1 MTIQFSTETL
11 KHLNKELELAEKL
24 NNLRLFKIVQ
34 SLFMRHNGTSVPDIA
49 ELLRV
54 PVRTVYEWIGRF
66 LRERFNWLCGKHYQG
81 RGRKCRLTK
90 AQREDIVRMVDA
102 GPEDAGFDMG
112 VWTSAMIQEM
122 IQRKFG
128 VTYTCR
134 YLCSLLKKWGLSY
147 QKAKFVPDKVD
158 EEKWQQQRTAWQEE
172 TWPEILRLAHELGAV
187 ILFED
192 EASYRQW
199 GSLAYTWGRR
209 GKQPTVKTCG
219 KRKSL
224 KMFGTI
230 ELQGGDFQ
238 YRECEGRY
246 NGDTYRTFLDQ
257 LLGRYAC
264 PMILIEDGAP
274 YHHRKDVKAF
284 KETLKAGSRLFAYKL
299 PPYSPDFNPI
309 EKLWRNSKK
318 QATHCK
324 YFPTFEDLR
333 TAVVKAFK
341 NYLEDASNVV
351 CVMKKLRTEAGLV

>member
-1 MTIQFSTETL
+1 MTIQFSPETL
-11 KHLNKELELAEKL
+11 KQLDKELELAETL

-34 SLFMRHNGTSVPDIA
+34 SLFMRHNGTAVPEIA

-66 LRERFNWLCGKHYQG
+66 LRERFNWLWGKHYQG

-90 AQREDIVRMVDA
+90 AQREEIVRMVDA
-102 GPEDAGFDMG
+102 GREDAGFDMG

-147 QKAKFVPDKVD
+147 QKAKVVPDKLD
-158 EEKWQQQRTAWQEE
+158 EEKWQQQRKTWPEE
-172 TWPEILRLAHELGAV
+172 TWPGILRLARELGAV

-199 GSLAYTWGRR
+199 GSLAYTWGLR
-209 GKQPTVKTCG
+209 GKQPATKTCG

-238 YRECEGRY
+238 SKECEGRY
-246 NGDTYRTFLDQ
+246 NGDTYRTFVDQ
-257 LLGRYAC
+257 LLTRYAC
-264 PMILIEDGAP
+264 PIILIEDGAP
-274 YHHRKDVKAF
+274 
-284 KETLKAGSRLFAYKL
+284 
-299 PPYSPDFNPI
+299 
-309 EKLWRNSKK
+309 
-318 QATHCK
+318 
-324 YFPTFEDLR
+324 
-333 TAVVKAFK
+333 
-341 NYLEDASNVV
+341 
-351 CVMKKLRTEAGLV
+351 

>member
-11 KHLNKELELAEKL
+11 KQLDNELELAEKL

-34 SLFMRHNGTSVPDIA
+34 CLFMRHHGKSASEIA

-54 PVRTVYEWIGRF
+54 SVRTVYDWIGRF

-81 RGRKCRLTK
+81 RGRTCRLTK
-90 AQREDIVRMVDA
+90 AQREEIVRIVDA
-102 GPEDAGFDMG
+102 GPEKAGFDMG
-112 VWTSAMIQEM
+112 VWTSAMIQEV

-134 YLCSLLKKWGLSY
+134 YLCSLLKQWGLSY
-147 QKAKFVPDKVD
+147 QKAKFVPDKID
-158 EEKWQQQRTAWQEE
+158 EETWRQQRKTWKEE
-172 TWPEILRLAHELGAV
+172 TWPEILRLAQEVGAV

-199 GSLAYTWGRR
+199 GSLAYTWGIR
-209 GKQPTVKTCG
+209 GKQPTTKTCG

-257 LLGRYAC
+257 LLTRYTC
-264 PMILIEDGAP
+264 PIILIEDGAP

-284 KETLKAGSRLFAYKL
+284 KETLKAAGRLFAYKL

-333 TAVVKAFK
+333 VAVVKAFRK
-341 NYLEDASNVV
+341 YLEDASKVL
-351 CVMKKLRTEAGLV
+351 CVMKKLRTEAGLA

>member
-1 MTIQFSTETL
+1 MTIQFSKETL
-11 KHLNKELELAEKL
+11 TQLDKERELAEKL

-34 SLFMRHNGTSVPDIA
+34 CLFMRHNGESVGDIA

-90 AQREDIVRMVDA
+90 AQREDIVRIVDA
-102 GPEDAGFDMG
+102 GPAEEGFDMG
-112 VWTSAMIQEM
+112 VWTSAMIQEV

-147 QKAKFVPDKVD
+147 QKAKFISDKVD
-158 EEKWQQQRTAWQEE
+158 EETWREQRKTWKAE
-172 TWPEILRLAHELGAV
+172 TWQTILRLAQERGAV

-192 EASYRQW
+192 EASFRQW
-199 GSLAYTWGRR
+199 GSLAYTWGIR
-209 GKQPTVKTCG
+209 GKQPATKTCG

-230 ELQGGDFQ
+230 ELKGGDFQ
-238 YRECEGRY
+238 YMECEGRY

-257 LLGRYAC
+257 LLARYAC
-264 PMILIEDGAP
+264 PIILIEDGAP
-274 YHHRKDVKAF
+274 YHHRKDVTAF
-284 KETLKAGSRLFAYKL
+284 KETLKAAGRLFAYKL

-333 TAVVKAFK
+333 MAVVKAFK
-341 NYLEDASNVV
+341 TYLEDASNVV
-351 CVMKKLRTEAGLV
+351 CVMKKLRTEAGLA

>member
-1 MTIQFSTETL
+1 MTIQFSKETL
-11 KHLNKELELAEKL
+11 THLDKELEFAEKL

-34 SLFMRHNGTSVPDIA
+34 CLFMRHHGKSVGDIA

-66 LRERFNWLCGKHYQG
+66 LRDRFNWLCGKHYQG
-81 RGRKCRLTK
+81 RGRKSHLTK
-90 AQREDIVRMVDA
+90 GQREEIVRIVDA
-102 GPEDAGFDMG
+102 GPEKQGFDMG
-112 VWTSAMIQEM
+112 VWTSAMIQEV

-147 QKAKFVPDKVD
+147 QKASFIPDKVD
-158 EEKWQQQRTAWQEE
+158 EEKWREQRKTWKEQ
-172 TWPEILRLAHELGAV
+172 TWPAILHLARELGAV

-192 EASYRQW
+192 EAAFRQW
-199 GSLAYTWGRR
+199 GSLAYTWGIR
-209 GKQPTVKTCG
+209 GKQPTSKTCG

-224 KMFGTI
+224 KMFGTL

-238 YRECEGRY
+238 YMECEGRY
-246 NGDTYRTFLDQ
+246 NGDTYRTFLNQ
-257 LLGRYAC
+257 LLTHYAC
-264 PMILIEDGAP
+264 PIILIEDGAS

-284 KETLKAGSRLFAYKL
+284 KETLKAASRLFAYKL
-299 PPYSPDFNPI
+299 PAYSPDFNPI
-309 EKLWRNSKK
+309 EKLWRNAKK

-333 TAVVKAFK
+333 MAVVKAFK
-341 NYLEDASNVV
+341 TYLEDASKVV
-351 CVMKKLRTEAGLV
+351 CVMKKLRTEAGLA

>member
-11 KHLNKELELAEKL
+11 KQLDKERELAEKL

-34 SLFMRHNGTSVPDIA
+34 CLFMRHHGKLVDEIA
-49 ELLRV
+49 ELV
-54 PVRTVYEWIGRF
+54 HVSVRTVYDWLGRF

-81 RGRKCRLTK
+81 RGRKSRLTK
-90 AQREDIVRMVDA
+90 AQREEIVRIVEA
-102 GPEDAGFDMG
+102 GPEAEGFDMG
-112 VWTSAMIQEM
+112 VWTSAMIQEV

-147 QKAKFVPDKVD
+147 QKAKFVPDKIDD
-158 EEKWQQQRTAWQEE
+158 EQWRQQRTTWKEE
-172 TWPEILRLAHELGAV
+172 TWPEILRLAQEVGAV

-199 GSLAYTWGRR
+199 GSLAYTWGIR
-209 GKQPTVKTCG
+209 GKQPATKTCG

-230 ELQGGDFQ
+230 ELKGGDFQ

-246 NGDTYRTFLDQ
+246 NGDTYRTFLNQ
-257 LLGRYAC
+257 LLGRYTC
-264 PMILIEDGAP
+264 PIILIEDGAP

-284 KETLKAGSRLFAYKL
+284 KKTLKAAGRLFAYKL

-333 TAVVKAFK
+333 AAVVTAFK
-341 NYLEDASNVV
+341 NYLEDAAKVG
-351 CVMKKLRTEAGLV
+351 CVMKKLRTEAGLA